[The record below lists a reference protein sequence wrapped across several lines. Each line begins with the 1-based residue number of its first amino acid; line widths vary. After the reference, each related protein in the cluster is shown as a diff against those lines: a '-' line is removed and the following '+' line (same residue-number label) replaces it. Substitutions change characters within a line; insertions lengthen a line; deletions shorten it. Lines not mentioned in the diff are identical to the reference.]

1 MIVGALLTTLSSCEK
16 GFLETNPTDQVSTDV
31 LFSTTK
37 NAWTAVNG
45 IHRLMYNQIFGS
57 QPQGGQSGIM
67 SFLPLI
73 AIVVVFYFFMIR
85 PQMKKAKEQKKYIEA
100 LKKGDKILTIGGIYG
115 KIVEVREDATII
127 MEVEDGTK
135 LKISK
140 NAVSNDAT
148 ATLNQN

>member
-1 MIVGALLTTLSSCEK
+1 MNQLL
-16 GFLETNPTDQVSTDV
+16 
-31 LFSTTK
+31 
-37 NAWTAVNG
+37 
-45 IHRLMYNQIFGS
+45 ILMGG
-57 QPQGGQSGIM
+57 PQAGQGGIM
-67 SFLPLI
+67 SFLPLV

-135 LKISK
+135 MKISK

>member
-1 MIVGALLTTLSSCEK
+1 M
-16 GFLETNPTDQVSTDV
+16 NQ
-31 LFSTTK
+31 LF
-37 NAWTAVNG
+37 
-45 IHRLMYNQIFGS
+45 ILMA
-57 QPQGGQSGIM
+57 PQGGQGGGIM

-115 KIVEVREDATII
+115 KIVEVREDATLI

-135 LKISK
+135 MKISK

-148 ATLNQN
+148 STLNQN